1 MTIVKGMPLRSC
13 YLYYERNY
21 TCNMNVLNFLI
32 VEPEFVTCD
41 FMKRFFFNFKILSLS
56 IQCYSN
62 CIS

>member
-41 FMKRFFFNFKILSLS
+41 FMKRFF
-56 IQCYSN
+56 
-62 CIS
+62 